1 MRCIRKKIKILEK
14 LQNRDLLWRNELKL
28 LKNAEA
34 VQVALLLPCLVV
46 GATAAARVGL
56 VSCPVWFALTV
67 HMHAYT
73 SQD

>member
-1 MRCIRKKIKILEK
+1 MRYIRRKIEVLEK
-14 LQNRDLLWRNELKL
+14 LQNRDLQWRNELKL
-28 LKNAEA
+28 LKNTEA
-34 VQVALLLPCLVV
+34 VQVALLLPCLDV

-56 VSCPVWFALTV
+56 VCCPVWFALTV